1 MFVLGIR
8 GDLLEVGGWLKLRSF
23 GLDSDLRMTC
33 VARHRHSKIVFE

>member
-1 MFVLGIR
+1 MFVLGIG
-8 GDLLEVGGWLKLRSF
+8 GDLLEVGWLKLRSF